1 MNVAHLAGHGG
12 SANIVL
18 MGSLLDYNNGA
29 VLWTIQTIWDD
40 FSEPH
45 IDRIPDNLRLHLHRV
60 VWGIYKYTG
69 CALSS
74 SNTTYG
80 CSQLPTCPI
89 ISKFDLCKL
98 FVRYLESIAP
108 K

>member
-18 MGSLLDYNNGA
+18 VGSLLDYNNGA
-29 VLWTIQTIWDD
+29 VLCTIQTIWDD

-45 IDRIPDNLRLHLHRV
+45 IDRIPDNLRLHLHRL
-60 VWGIYKYTG
+60 VWVIDNYTV
-69 CALSS
+69 CALSCTD
-74 SNTTYG
+74 TTYG
-80 CSQLPTCPI
+80 CSKLPTSLV
-89 ISKFDLCKL
+89 ISKLDLCEL

-108 K
+108 